1 MTVETIKEAIAELG
15 AEEKASLTAWLI
27 EQDAA
32 VWDRQ
37 MEEDFSPGG
46 AGMALL
52 EEAKVDAR
60 AGRSLPMDE
69 FLAEQKA
76 LGKSSLRRP

>member
-1 MTVETIKEAIAELG
+1 MTVESIKQAIAELQP
-15 AEEKASLTAWLI
+15 EEKTSLAAWLI

-32 VWDRQ
+32 EWDRQ

-52 EEAKVDAR
+52 AEAEGDVR
-60 AGRSLPMDE
+60 AGRIRPMDE
-69 FLAEQKA
+69 FLADEKA
-76 LGKSSLRRP
+76 RVKTPYSRP